1 MAGKRSEQTNSHGSG
16 GGGGSGWVKRILVG
30 FWLGLVGYG
39 GFKRILVGSAGVVCG
54 GYLEVLAG
62 SGEFDE
68 GHENDAANEI
78 DEGHENDE
86 DEEAGEKDHGVDTE
100 QGWMTFF

>member
-1 MAGKRSEQTNSHGSG
+1 MFMFSPWPYSQQILQNGAKEIDEKPSEGNDENDGT
-16 GGGGSGWVKRILVG
+16 KEI
-30 FWLGLVGYG
+30 
-39 GFKRILVGSAGVVCG
+39 
-54 GYLEVLAG
+54 
-62 SGEFDE
+62 DE

-100 QGWMTFF
+100 QGWVTFF